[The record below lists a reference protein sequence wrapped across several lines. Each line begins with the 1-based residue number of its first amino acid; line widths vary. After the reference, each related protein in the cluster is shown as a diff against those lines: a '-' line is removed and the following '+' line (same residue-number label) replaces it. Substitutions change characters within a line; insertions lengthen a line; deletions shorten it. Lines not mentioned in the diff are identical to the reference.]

1 MRSFVILI
9 IWCFALIQAVCASQ
23 QKFDADSPEA
33 QEALAMITNYQLA
46 RQPTSLAYQSV
57 VIQQMLAEANY
68 FAERLK
74 LPATP
79 HPIQMADVK
88 YPMAFSP
95 WYSTLKETHYPY
107 WPATI
112 FSNHIFDSSIPREQ
126 RTRSLKIGASG
137 GFETTNFAFGF
148 HQGKLMAIERL
159 GEHEVEYYAKDLDKL
174 VGKPSLITDSQAHGM
189 ATQWLAAVDIDVPA
203 LEKKY
208 PPEVNRLR
216 CLPKGSTNVVELPF
230 YFVHWGWQYFTNND
244 DNHTISST
252 PLVEVKI
259 LGTTKEFVE
268 LHMLDTSFSR
278 RPLLLVTN
286 ALELIRTPNPSVK
299 HLQPNPMQNNSVGD
313 TNATVARPPTF

>member
-1 MRSFVILI
+1 
-9 IWCFALIQAVCASQ
+9 
-23 QKFDADSPEA
+23 
-33 QEALAMITNYQLA
+33 
-46 RQPTSLAYQSV
+46 
-57 VIQQMLAEANY
+57 MLAEANY

-259 LGTTKEFVE
+259 LGTTKELVE

-299 HLQPNPMQNNSVGD
+299 HLQSNPTQNNSVGD
-313 TNATVARPPTF
+313 TNAPVAKPPAF